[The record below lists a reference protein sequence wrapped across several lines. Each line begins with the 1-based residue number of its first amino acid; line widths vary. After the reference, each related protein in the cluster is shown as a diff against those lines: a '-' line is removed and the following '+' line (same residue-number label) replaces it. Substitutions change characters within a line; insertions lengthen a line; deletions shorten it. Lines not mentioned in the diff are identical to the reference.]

1 MSMEKVSP
9 RQEEE
14 LLSYLDGKLGPAAV
28 AALRKQLDEFPALTE
43 RLEELRTAHTVLA
56 KNKLEEPSTNFTH
69 RVMAN
74 LHRYP
79 ELIRTSPKNGLL
91 LMFGTM
97 VCTVILAL
105 LISSGVFD
113 GVSVPVSLDKIPSTN
128 LVIDGPITFSGK
140 WVMNGIIALNLI
152 IGFILLDRTVLR
164 PLFGRRS
171 GMEF

>member
-1 MSMEKVSP
+1 MDKLTP
-9 RQEEE
+9 TQDEE
-14 LLSYLDGKLGPAAV
+14 LIKYLDGKLSPAEV
-28 AALRKQLDEFPALTE
+28 TALKKQLEQSTAMTS
-43 RLEELRTAHTVLA
+43 RLEELTMAHAVL
-56 KNKLEEPSTNFTH
+56 KTNKLEEPSSNFTH

-79 ELIRTSPKNGLL
+79 ALIRTSPKNGLL

-97 VCTVILAL
+97 VCTIILAL

-113 GVSVPVSLDKIPSTN
+113 GIAVPVNLELEKIPATKD
-128 LVIDGPITFSGK
+128 LLTGPITFSGK
-140 WVMNGIIALNLI
+140 WVMNGLIALNLV
-152 IGFILLDRTVLR
+152 IGFILLDKTVLR